1 MIPKLTGFPARY
13 WWVLLVSGI
22 LALVAGVIVLV
33 WPGRPLLLLTVVA
46 AFWLIFYATMLLVSG
61 QGLLAVA
68 LAFGIY
74 LIASGCSLS
83 STRA

>member
-33 WPGRPLLLLTVVA
+33 WPGRTRLTQIA
-46 AFWLIFYATMLLVSG
+46 PVSN
-61 QGLLAVA
+61 
-68 LAFGIY
+68 
-74 LIASGCSLS
+74 C
-83 STRA
+83 R